1 MEHSQLSQMVTWL
14 DKEHQRD
21 RAELHQLQQRVET
34 LAGEREEQAKRII
47 DLEAELAALHAY
59 VDRVA
64 QIEGYF
70 ERFKHEMNTLLEKSE
85 ARRQQALRDSDRV
98 RQVEIENVTQTISE
112 IRKEVEKFRRYDEE
126 LAARRADM
134 QRLSETVARL
144 QQQIMDANKSQDE
157 RVRSISYLEEQRHQD
172 NKRIAQLQAQ
182 IPELFKKNELQLSRI
197 QQLEQLPARVG
208 ELKSSVDEVRQ
219 QQKQELERA
228 QFQDA
233 QRERQMKSWL
243 EEAELQRQ
251 RMTEYEQRM
260 ERYAEQYQRIKKAME
275 DLQEFEEQIQRQ
287 QHETAELQRLAE
299 NRQRS
304 QLEEW
309 QTQEEQRWKKH
320 TMEWDH
326 QWSEYD
332 KALAQ
337 LTERATALEKR
348 VKANEKQL
356 QSLLQMAEEDAQM
369 RTIAAQDWQA
379 RFEEMVEQE

>member
-126 LAARRADM
+126 LAARRADT
-134 QRLSETVARL
+134 QRLSETAARL

-208 ELKSSVDEVRQ
+208 EMRSGVDEVRQ

-243 EEAELQRQ
+243 EEAELHRQ

-275 DLQEFEEQIQRQ
+275 DLQEFKEQIQRQ

-309 QTQEEQRWKKH
+309 QTQEEQHWKKH

-332 KALAQ
+332 KALAE
-337 LTERATALEKR
+337 LTERATAFEKR

>member
-34 LAGEREEQAKRII
+34 LTGEREEQAKRII

-85 ARRQQALRDSDRV
+85 TRRQHALRDSDRV

-126 LAARRADM
+126 LAARRADA

-144 QQQIMDANKSQDE
+144 QQQMMDANKSQDE

-172 NKRIAQLQAQ
+172 NKRIAQLQAM
-182 IPELFKKNELQLSRI
+182 IPEVFKKNELQLSRI
-197 QQLEQLPARVG
+197 QQLEQLPPRMG
-208 ELKSSVDEVRQ
+208 EMRSSIDEMRQ
-219 QQKQELERA
+219 QQTQELERV
-228 QFQDA
+228 QFQEA
-233 QRERQMKSWL
+233 QRERQMKNWL

-275 DLQEFEEQIQRQ
+275 DLQEFKEQIQRQ

-309 QTQEEQRWKKH
+309 QTQEEQRWKKN

-332 KALAQ
+332 KALAE

>member
-21 RAELHQLQQRVET
+21 RVELHQLQQRVET
-34 LAGEREEQAKRII
+34 LTGEREEQAKRII
-47 DLEAELAALHAY
+47 NLEAELAALHAY

-64 QIEGYF
+64 QIEGFF

-85 ARRQQALRDSDRV
+85 ARRQHALRDSDRV
-98 RQVEIENVTQTISE
+98 RQVEIENVTQAISE

-126 LAARRADM
+126 LAARRADT
-134 QRLSETVARL
+134 QHLSEAVARL
-144 QQQIMDANKSQDE
+144 QQQVMDAIKSQDE
-157 RVRSISYLEEQRHQD
+157 RVRSIGYLEEQRHQD
-172 NKRIAQLQAQ
+172 NKRVAQLQAQ

-197 QQLEQLPARVG
+197 QQLEQLPARIG
-208 ELKSSVDEVRQ
+208 ELKSSVDEMRQ
-219 QQKQELERA
+219 RQKQELERV

-233 QRERQMKSWL
+233 QRERQMKNWL

-251 RMTEYEQRM
+251 RMSEYEQRM
-260 ERYAEQYQRIKKAME
+260 ERYAEQHQRIKKAME
-275 DLQEFEEQIQRQ
+275 DLQEFKEQIQRQ

-332 KALAQ
+332 KALAE
-337 LTERATALEKR
+337 LTDRATAVEKQ

-356 QSLLQMAEEDAQM
+356 QSLLQIAEEDAQM
-369 RTIAAQDWQA
+369 RTIAAQDWQV

>member
-126 LAARRADM
+126 LAARRADT
-134 QRLSETVARL
+134 QRLSETAARL

-208 ELKSSVDEVRQ
+208 EMRSGVDEVRQ

-275 DLQEFEEQIQRQ
+275 DLQEFKEQIQRQ

-309 QTQEEQRWKKH
+309 QTQEEQHWKKH

-332 KALAQ
+332 KALAE
-337 LTERATALEKR
+337 LTERATAFEKR